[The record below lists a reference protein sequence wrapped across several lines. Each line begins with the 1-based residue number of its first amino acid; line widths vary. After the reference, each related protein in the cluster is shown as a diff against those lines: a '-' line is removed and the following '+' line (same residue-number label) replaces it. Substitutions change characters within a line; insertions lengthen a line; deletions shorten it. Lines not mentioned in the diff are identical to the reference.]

1 MVAFAALMVWLTQP
15 TVIPN
20 APYDLAGAERRT
32 PIILRAASAAPAPD
46 LEQAAIAMAA
56 QENTI
61 QGLRPIAVA
70 AAEPHTASV
79 PPAAQVAAKPAKPK
93 RAVARAPRRETGTAF
108 ASSWW
113 GGGGHSMFGGGGGW
127 YR

>member
-20 APYDLAGAERRT
+20 APYDLAEAQRRT

-46 LEQAAIAMAA
+46 LEQAAIAMAT
-56 QENTI
+56 QENQI

-70 AAEPHTASV
+70 AAEPAPV
-79 PPAAQVAAKPAKPK
+79 LPAAQAAAKPAKPK
-93 RAVARAPRRETGTAF
+93 RAVARAPRREVETAF